1 MRAPSGELLFGDDD
15 KASLL
20 NNYFAG
26 VNTID
31 DGALPPCSSANC
43 DPLFSIE
50 FTPANVASTIDKL
63 KCNLSSGPDNLPP
76 LFLVKLKHVLSLP
89 LAILFKQLNV
99 CFSCPSFLAYSCHRS
114 NLQER

>member
-20 NNYFAG
+20 NNYFAS

-43 DPLFSIE
+43 DPLCSIE
-50 FTPANVASTIDKL
+50 FTPANVASAIDKL
-63 KCNLSSGPDNLPP
+63 KCNLSWS
-76 LFLVKLKHVLSLP
+76 
-89 LAILFKQLNV
+89 
-99 CFSCPSFLAYSCHRS
+99 
-114 NLQER
+114 